1 MPSYVSPSY
10 VSDALSDSG
19 HISDDR
25 DTPFDGAQLPQP
37 TWSSVA
43 LDKSSVALVKSS
55 VALVPA

>member
-1 MPSYVSPSY
+1 MLSYVSPSY

-43 LDKSSVALVKSS
+43 LDKSSVALV
-55 VALVPA
+55 PA